1 VAANTL
7 VITAS
12 ITEAQALRF
21 TPAGVPALNLVLDH
35 RSEAEEAGVK
45 RQVATS
51 LKAMAFGA
59 VAERLA
65 RQAIG
70 SHWQFE
76 GFLANATRSKSV
88 VLHIQNFSQV
98 FLPDLI

>member
-1 VAANTL
+1 VAVNSV

-35 RSEAEEAGVK
+35 ASEAVEAGGK
-45 RQVATS
+45 RQIATS
-51 LKAMAFGA
+51 LKAMAFGS

-70 SHWQFE
+70 SHWRFE
-76 GFLANATRSKSV
+76 GFLANASRSKSL
-88 VLHIQNFSQV
+88 VLHIQD
-98 FLPDLI
+98 FLPD

>member
-1 VAANTL
+1 MAVNSL

-35 RSEAEEAGVK
+35 SSEAEQAGGK
-45 RQVATS
+45 RQVVTS
-51 LKAMAFGA
+51 LKAMAFGS

-70 SHWQFE
+70 SHWKFS
-76 GFLANATRSKSV
+76 GFIANARQGKAV
-88 VLHIQNFSQV
+88 VFHIQD
-98 FLPDLI
+98 FLQD

>member
-1 VAANTL
+1 MAVNSLA
-7 VITAS
+7 ITAT
-12 ITEAQALRF
+12 IEEVQALRF

-35 RSEAEEAGVK
+35 VSETVEAGVK

-51 LKAMAFGA
+51 LKAMAFGS

-70 SHWQFE
+70 SHWRFE
-76 GFLANATRSKSV
+76 GFLANASRSKSV
-88 VLHIQNFSQV
+88 VLHVQD
-98 FLPDLI
+98 FLPD

>member
-1 VAANTL
+1 VAVNSL

-35 RSEAEEAGVK
+35 ASEAEEAGGK

-51 LKAMAFGA
+51 LKAMAFGS

-70 SHWQFE
+70 SHWRFE
-76 GFLANATRSKSV
+76 GFLANASRSKSL
-88 VLHIQNFSQV
+88 VLHVQD
-98 FLPDLI
+98 FLPD

>member
-1 VAANTL
+1 VAVNSL

-21 TPAGVPALNLVLDH
+21 TPAGVPALNLILDH
-35 RSEAEEAGVK
+35 VSEADEAGGK

-51 LKAMAFGA
+51 LKAMAFGS

-70 SHWQFE
+70 SHWKFE
-76 GFLANATRSKSV
+76 GFLANASRSKSL
-88 VLHIQNFSQV
+88 VLHVQD
-98 FLPDLI
+98 FLPD

>member
-1 VAANTL
+1 MSANFL

-21 TPAGVPALNLVLDH
+21 TPAGVPALNLILDH
-35 RSEAEEAGVK
+35 ASEMQEAGVT

-51 LKAMAFGA
+51 LKATAFGS

-65 RQAIG
+65 RQTIG
-70 SHWQFE
+70 SHWKFE

-88 VLHIQNFSQV
+88 VLHIQD
-98 FLPDLI
+98 FLPELI

>member
-1 VAANTL
+1 VAVNSL
-7 VITAS
+7 VISAL
-12 ITEAQALRF
+12 IVEAQALRF

-35 RSEAEEAGVK
+35 VSETTEAGTK
-45 RQVATS
+45 RQVNTS
-51 LKAMAFGA
+51 LKAMAFGS

-70 SHWQFE
+70 SNWKFE

-88 VLHIQNFSQV
+88 VLHIQDFS
-98 FLPDLI
+98 PD

>member
-1 VAANTL
+1 VAVNSL

-35 RSEAEEAGVK
+35 ASEADEAGGK
-45 RQVATS
+45 RQVSTH
-51 LKAMAFGA
+51 LKAMAFGS

-70 SHWQFE
+70 SHWKFE
-76 GFLANATRSKSV
+76 GFLANASRSKSL
-88 VLHIQNFSQV
+88 VLHVQD
-98 FLPDLI
+98 FLPD

>member
-1 VAANTL
+1 MAANTL

-45 RQVATS
+45 RQVTTS

-76 GFLANATRSKSV
+76 GFLANAARSKSV
-88 VLHIQNFSQV
+88 VLHIQNFSQD

>member
-1 VAANTL
+1 VAVNSL
-7 VITAS
+7 VISAL
-12 ITEAQALRF
+12 IVEAQALRF

-35 RSEAEEAGVK
+35 VSETTEAGAK
-45 RQVATS
+45 RQVNTS
-51 LKAMAFGA
+51 LKAMAFGS

-70 SHWQFE
+70 SNWKFE

-88 VLHIQNFSQV
+88 VLHIQDFS
-98 FLPDLI
+98 PD

>member
-1 VAANTL
+1 VAVNSL

-12 ITEAQALRF
+12 IAEAQALRF
-21 TPAGVPALNLVLDH
+21 TPAGVPALNLALDH
-35 RSEAEEAGVK
+35 ESETVEAGGK

-51 LKAMAFGA
+51 LKAMAFGS

-70 SHWQFE
+70 SHWKFE
-76 GFLANATRSKSV
+76 GFLANASRSKSL
-88 VLHIQNFSQV
+88 VLHVQD
-98 FLPDLI
+98 FLPD

>member
-1 VAANTL
+1 MAANSL

-21 TPAGVPALNLVLDH
+21 TPAGVPALNLILDH
-35 RSEAEEAGVK
+35 ASEAEEAGIK
-45 RQVATS
+45 RHVTTS
-51 LKAMAFGA
+51 LKAMAFGS

-65 RQAIG
+65 IQSIG
-70 SHWQFE
+70 SRWQFE

-88 VLHIQNFSQV
+88 VLHIQNFSQD

>member
-1 VAANTL
+1 MAVNSL
-7 VITAS
+7 VISAL
-12 ITEAQALRF
+12 IVEAQALRF

-35 RSEAEEAGVK
+35 VSETTEAGAE
-45 RQVATS
+45 RQVNTS
-51 LKAMAFGA
+51 LKAMAFGS

-70 SHWQFE
+70 SNWKFE

-88 VLHIQNFSQV
+88 VLHIQDFS
-98 FLPDLI
+98 PD